1 VAFCDGMVIA
11 VYGSWVGVEVAPIGW
26 ALPSRRRAMRLN
38 GVEIKVSLSNQ
49 QDDSAVD
56 RAVEVLELGGAGQPR
71 SIGFIEDTTVGV
83 RLPLFHQGVVLRVR
97 EVEDGDDDSTVKL
110 RPCRR
115 SQLTESW
122 LGAEKGDGWK
132 FRVEEDWAGS
142 RRALAASC
150 VADLPRR
157 RIAAAR
163 EGKEPVGRLFTGGQW
178 RFLSD
183 CIGMPINLDALT
195 LLPPVKATRWEKVR
209 VQEVETVVV
218 ERWTINE
225 LDFLELSIRK
235 DTVEEARE
243 ARAELERAILAL
255 GLEGDDEQ
263 VSKTE
268 RVLAYLVGL
277 EP

>member
-1 VAFCDGMVIA
+1 
-11 VYGSWVGVEVAPIGW
+11 
-26 ALPSRRRAMRLN
+26 
-38 GVEIKVSLSNQ
+38 
-49 QDDSAVD
+49 
-56 RAVEVLELGGAGQPR
+56 
-71 SIGFIEDTTVGV
+71 
-83 RLPLFHQGVVLRVR
+83 
-97 EVEDGDDDSTVKL
+97 
-110 RPCRR
+110 
-115 SQLTESW
+115 
-122 LGAEKGDGWK
+122 
-132 FRVEEDWAGS
+132 
-142 RRALAASC
+142 
-150 VADLPRR
+150 
-157 RIAAAR
+157 
-163 EGKEPVGRLFTGGQW
+163 
-178 RFLSD
+178 
-183 CIGMPINLDALT
+183 MPINLDALT